1 MARSEPVDLAKGASG
16 SKFVND
22 GPVFLLELLTIVG
35 LGIVDWHVTAARTG
49 VYT

>member
-1 MARSEPVDLAKGASG
+1 MARSERVDLAKGASG

-22 GPVFLLELLTIVG
+22 GPVFLLELLTILA
-35 LGIVDWHVTAARTG
+35 LGIVDWHVRAGTTG